1 MYGSLFQD
9 NDDNAQPGLWKAV
22 TMLKN
27 RLIQLARMQQK
38 FMSKL
43 DHPVQV
49 SQHILPGEPGQMG
62 KRGKRGPVG
71 PQGKQGFTG
80 AQGRQGL
87 IGPDGPPGD
96 EGDRGVTGPRGFI
109 GDPGRIGEPG
119 DTGEPGARG
128 AAGSMGKEGGPG
140 PPGYDGEPGPQG
152 LPGQKGNIGPRGTS
166 PMGAPG
172 NPGPNGGQGTV
183 GGKGPQG
190 ARGDPGP
197 HGRPGERGDP
207 GTFGATGPLGKD
219 AKRLPA
225 AQCGQQT
232 EDHKLNVCCGQ
243 AVVAWKDYFSSGSYL
258 DVDTSGCKFSE
269 DSVMYFSE
277 LFGQGGQWTKVG
289 ETSLYSSSKD
299 RFRVYV
305 SAVKGDSAPSW
316 QMNALQNTVQW
327 CGVGR
332 STGPKQSG
340 VCCGT
345 SSPNDFVDTGGN
357 SESEQE
363 EREGGRKK
371 RVIKRQNNN
380 L

>member
-1 MYGSLFQD
+1 MVVLSAQCAARVLTQKASDSVMMQACKLQAEYPVERVYCVRLFFVSARTKGIIIIMRFLNVRRSETQLTRTLSRARSPRIDMYGSLFQD
-9 NDDNAQPGLWKAV
+9 NEDHAQPGLWKAV
-22 TMLKN
+22 TTLKN
-27 RLIQLARMQQK
+27 RLIQLARMQQM
-38 FMSKL
+38 FMAKL

-71 PQGKQGFTG
+71 PKGKEGFTG

-109 GDPGRIGEPG
+109 GHPGRIGEPG

-197 HGRPGERGDP
+197 QGRPGEHGDQ
-207 GTFGATGPLGKD
+207 GTFGATGPPGKD
-219 AKRLPA
+219 AKRLPPS
-225 AQCGQQT
+225 QCGVQV
-232 EDHKLNVCCGQ
+232 HPLRPKRALN
-243 AVVAWKDYFSSGSYL
+243 
-258 DVDTSGCKFSE
+258 DTT
-269 DSVMYFSE
+269 D
-277 LFGQGGQWTKVG
+277 
-289 ETSLYSSSKD
+289 
-299 RFRVYV
+299 
-305 SAVKGDSAPSW
+305 
-316 QMNALQNTVQW
+316 ALNDN
-327 CGVGR
+327 
-332 STGPKQSG
+332 PYA
-340 VCCGT
+340 
-345 SSPNDFVDTGGN
+345 PNDTHYALDANHRHSAGAGTP
-357 SESEQE
+357 
-363 EREGGRKK
+363 
-371 RVIKRQNNN
+371 
-380 L
+380 